1 MNKILA
7 AVLVSG
13 PDEAKLL
20 HMCLAYASEQQ
31 KHKNNGVY
39 IYHIPER
46 VPMLDQEVVQKLIE
60 SGPVVEDYI
69 PLVTIKHSKKQKRI
83 IPKNSQKQ
91 ILHTNHKIRASIIR
105 NYKQRKK

>member
-7 AVLVSG
+7 AVLVPA
-13 PDEAKLL
+13 PDEAILL
-20 HMCLAYASEQQ
+20 HLCLAQASEQQ

-46 VPMLDQEVVQKLIE
+46 VPMLDQDIIKQMVE

-69 PLVTIKHSKKQKRI
+69 PLVTIKHSKKQKHRI
-83 IPKNSQKQ
+83 LQNSQKQ